1 MNLLLMARPAR
12 LRLIIVT
19 AVLAVAA
26 VLTGISLQATAAQAS
41 PAQTS
46 RAHAGRA
53 QASPAQA
60 GAKPVIVLVHGAW
73 ADASSWDGV
82 ISYLTRA
89 GFTVYAPPDPLRG
102 LSSDAAYIHAF
113 LTENPA
119 LAGKPVVLVGH
130 SYGGAVITN
139 AAVGDPEVKALVY
152 VDAFIPAQGQTV
164 ESLLGAVP
172 GSCIGGSLA
181 TTFDPVPY
189 PGAPAGSVDLYLQP
203 GEFPGCFASGLPAW
217 EAAELAA
224 TQRPLAA
231 VAVTEPSGPPAW
243 ATVRSWAVIGTG
255 DKVIPP
261 AEQLAMAKR
270 AGAQVTEISGGHL
283 ALISNPFAVAA
294 VIVRA
299 AAAVG

>member
-1 MNLLLMARPAR
+1 MNLFSITRPAR
-12 LRLIIVT
+12 LRMIIVM
-19 AVLAVAA
+19 AVLALAA
-26 VLTGISLQATAAQAS
+26 VATGISLQATAAQAS
-41 PAQTS
+41 PA
-46 RAHAGRA
+46 RAASITKVASAG
-53 QASPAQA
+53 

-73 ADASSWDGV
+73 ADASSWEGV

-102 LSSDAAYIHAF
+102 LSSDAAYLRDF

-164 ESLLGAVP
+164 EGLLAAVP
-172 GSCIGGSLA
+172 GSCIGGNPA

-189 PGAPAGSVDLYLQP
+189 PGAPSGSVDLYLQP

-224 TQRPLAA
+224 TQRPLASAA
-231 VAVTEPSGPPAW
+231 VAEPSGPPAW
-243 ATVRSWAVIGTG
+243 ATIPSWAVIGTG

-261 AEQLAMAKR
+261 AEQLAMAER
-270 AGAQVTEISGGHL
+270 AGARVTEINGGHL
-283 ALISNPFAVAA
+283 ALISDPSAVAA
-294 VIVRA
+294 VIMRA